1 MDDITKIENDLE
13 QARQDLHQTM
23 AEVNLKVEE
32 VSTRLQPESIVKRNP
47 VAAACVA
54 GALGYI
60 AGSRGER
67 LPILAAVILGSLVG
81 VIVKWNP
88 DPESEPRLDWTEPEM

>member
-1 MDDITKIENDLE
+1 MEDTTKIENDLE

-23 AEVNLKVEE
+23 AEVNQKVEE
-32 VSTRLQPESIVKRNP
+32 VGTRLQPESIVKRNP

-54 GALGYI
+54 GALGYL

-67 LPILAAVILGSLVG
+67 IPILAALILGGLVAVVFKG
-81 VIVKWNP
+81 SP
-88 DPESEPRLDWTEPEM
+88 DTDSGTQ